1 MPGEYVTFARYLRH
15 STCEIDLSTTVRIL
29 DGYMFGY
36 MFEILVKSFFFFF
49 FFAYS
54 LTNKDAYVAGQKAIN
69 TNS

>member
-49 FFAYS
+49 FFC
-54 LTNKDAYVAGQKAIN
+54 L
-69 TNS
+69 